1 MNNVNEE
8 NKTTKKSILIIA
20 FIIVVIISLGT
31 YAWLS
36 YASQKTAMVL
46 TIGNINS
53 IEVRLSPY
61 QINATLAPKT
71 QYTSGI
77 LTTVSAANNST
88 SAKKIELYYDIKS
101 ISSSLTSGDFK
112 YKIIRTNDNAAY
124 DGTFASATVGKKSI
138 LTQSVPAGTTY
149 NYNVYLWIDGYSNAN
164 AASGSFEGDLRAN
177 ILSHTVTFDA
187 NGGTSPITSKQVNY
201 GEQYGSLPTPQKTG
215 YTFLGWNGK
224 NMLSLSKS
232 SFSGCTLNAD
242 NSLTSN
248 INNSY
253 YASIFANYL
262 LDFFFENMGKTYTY
276 SMSEPISDRSFGVV
290 IYGTRTG
297 GGTYQEINVGVSKNV
312 ATFTI
317 ANDFTNMT
325 RVELRFNRLGSKFTD
340 TTTTRT
346 NFQLEAGSVATE
358 YEPYYIT
365 SDTTVVQD
373 QDHTLTAI
381 WQDNHELVPSTYQ
394 LVEYLES
401 TGTQYIL
408 TDVIPSSNFKL
419 EADVYGSSSYTGET
433 AFAGVRDSK
442 SIEFYYQAGIPKFW
456 ITAGAIGAATAY
468 YDQKIHYI
476 AESNSSGIKLTIN
489 EAQYESTNV
498 YTGGTS
504 NPLMIFSYNG
514 SGTPSYNFRG
524 RIYYLKLY
532 DNNVLIRNFIPCYRK
547 SDNVAGLYDTVH
559 NTFYPNGGSN
569 PFILGPNI

>member
-1 MNNVNEE
+1 MTNEK
-8 NKTTKKSILIIA
+8 NTKKSILIIA
-20 FIIVVIISLGT
+20 FIIVVIISVGT

-187 NGGTSPITSKQVNY
+187 NGGTSPVTSKQVNY

-224 NMLSLSKS
+224 NMIPTISSQNLTVYHYSSRTTSAFLDDSGTPYVRINGNTSTQNIDTSWYIKPNRPFELIPNETYYLSFYARSQNCVTTQLITKR
-232 SFSGCTLNAD
+232 
-242 NSLTSN
+242 TS
-248 INNSY
+248 
-253 YASIFANYL
+253 ASN
-262 LDFFFENMGKTYTY
+262 GKTGVYY
-276 SMSEPISDRSFGVV
+276 SNTANLSDSDLVATIDKSYNFSNNGQWQLINAIISIPNVSGNGVLAIGNDSPN
-290 IYGTRTG
+290 IYGTNC
-297 GGTYQEINVGVSKNV
+297 YLDIKEI
-312 ATFTI
+312 
-317 ANDFTNMT
+317 
-325 RVELRFNRLGSKFTD
+325 
-340 TTTTRT
+340 
-346 NFQLEAGSVATE
+346 QLERNNSTISE

-365 SDTTVVQD
+365 SNTTVVQD

-381 WQDNHELVPSTYQ
+381 WQ
-394 LVEYLES
+394 
-401 TGTQYIL
+401 
-408 TDVIPSSNFKL
+408 
-419 EADVYGSSSYTGET
+419 
-433 AFAGVRDSK
+433 
-442 SIEFYYQAGIPKFW
+442 
-456 ITAGAIGAATAY
+456 
-468 YDQKIHYI
+468 
-476 AESNSSGIKLTIN
+476 
-489 EAQYESTNV
+489 
-498 YTGGTS
+498 
-504 NPLMIFSYNG
+504 
-514 SGTPSYNFRG
+514 
-524 RIYYLKLY
+524 
-532 DNNVLIRNFIPCYRK
+532 
-547 SDNVAGLYDTVH
+547 
-559 NTFYPNGGSN
+559 
-569 PFILGPNI
+569 